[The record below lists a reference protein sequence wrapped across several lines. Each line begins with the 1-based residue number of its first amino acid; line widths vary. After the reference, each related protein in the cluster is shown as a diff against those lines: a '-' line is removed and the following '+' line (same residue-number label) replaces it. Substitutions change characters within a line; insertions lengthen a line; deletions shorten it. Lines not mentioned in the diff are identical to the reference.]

1 MEAPIYLFTG
11 PEFGKRNDAV
21 DSVKKALVKKVGDI
35 DEHLFYLCETPFSQV
50 MTILQSGTLFS
61 NGVFVVCKNAELLKK
76 KDELQMISD
85 WLETADGSAVLV
97 LVSDE
102 ISVDSKLEKIV
113 PDTKQNKQKL
123 WEMFENEK
131 LPWVINHFSKNGYLI
146 TKDAAQLVLDL
157 VENNTEA
164 LKRECS
170 RFFVCFE
177 KSHEITED
185 DVDSILTHSRE
196 ESVFTLFNQMCN
208 TNFPVEKRFE
218 NSIEILQSIKANDD
232 NFAISFAAGLASC
245 FRKLVIWHKLHQNS
259 DYVDKTELKIHGL
272 SGATIQKQYARAAKV
287 WTLGQ
292 AAAILANISTI
303 LTDLRTGSS
312 SAENVMF
319 DILVYQIIMKKG
331 ASINSIDKEEF

>member
-113 PDTKQNKQKL
+113 PDTKQNKQKF

-131 LPWVINHFSKNGYLI
+131 LPWVINYFSKNGYLI

-177 KSHEITED
+177 KSHEITEKTFCLD
-185 DVDSILTHSRE
+185 RT
-196 ESVFTLFNQMCN
+196 
-208 TNFPVEKRFE
+208 
-218 NSIEILQSIKANDD
+218 
-232 NFAISFAAGLASC
+232 AG
-245 FRKLVIWHKLHQNS
+245 
-259 DYVDKTELKIHGL
+259 E
-272 SGATIQKQYARAAKV
+272 
-287 WTLGQ
+287 
-292 AAAILANISTI
+292 
-303 LTDLRTGSS
+303 
-312 SAENVMF
+312 
-319 DILVYQIIMKKG
+319 
-331 ASINSIDKEEF
+331 

>member
-21 DSVKKALVKKVGDI
+21 DSVKKSLVKKVGEI

-113 PDTKQNKQKL
+113 PDTKQNRQKF

-131 LPWVINHFSKNGYLI
+131 LPWVINYFSKNGYLI

-208 TNFPVEKRFE
+208 TNHPVEKRFE

-232 NFAISFAAGLASC
+232 NFAMSFAAGLASC

-272 SGATIQKQYARAAKV
+272 SGATIQKQYAKAAKV

-292 AAAILANISTI
+292 SAAILANISTI

-319 DILVYQIIMKKG
+319 DILIYQIVMKKG